1 MRTFPGMRVTAETTR
16 FKPMVEWWVA
26 MKNICEYTKNI
37 WSKHFYLVRPAEDGA
52 YYTLILSNLD
62 INTRRNR

>member
-1 MRTFPGMRVTAETTR
+1 MRTFPGMRVTAETSR

-37 WSKHFYLVRPAEDGA
+37 WFVRPAEDGA